1 MLAPPGSRRDVWI
14 RQANFALMK
23 LRESSIKAILLRII
37 PPILAKPLRKSI
49 RRARGARYARL
60 LDEFHQIL
68 QQHGSSATV
77 ILFPP
82 SLDWQTQLFQRPQHL
97 ALALARQGAL
107 VFYFQPPNVKSVE
120 NFQPIEKGLYLCN
133 FPAEALGGLNKPYL
147 YLLTW
152 NRTYA
157 DVFQSPRIIYDY
169 VDEID
174 VFAGHPRK
182 LRREHE
188 ALLQRAELV
197 MATARRLYEQALPL
211 RPDTLLCPNGVDYEI
226 FAHYRQLPFIQPPA
240 DLTPILER
248 KKPVIGY
255 YGALATWFD
264 YSLLRKVAAHR
275 SDLTF
280 VLVGPDY
287 DGTLPPDLLNLPN
300 VEWLGVKPYEQ
311 IPIYLHFFDVATI
324 PFKVNDVTHAVSP
337 LKLFEYMAGGKPV
350 VVTPMRESAGY
361 PGVLIASSPEEFSAQ
376 LDKALE
382 LREDQAYLST
392 IDTVARENTW
402 AVRAQQILK
411 ALRS

>member
-1 MLAPPGSRRDVWI
+1 
-14 RQANFALMK
+14 MK
-23 LRESSIKAILLRII
+23 LRESSIKAILFRII
-37 PPILAKPLRKSI
+37 PPILARPLRKSI
-49 RRARGARYARL
+49 HRTRRAKFARL
-60 LDEFHQIL
+60 LDEFHRIL
-68 QQHGSSATV
+68 SQQGSDVKV

-82 SLDWQTQLFQRPQHL
+82 SLDWHTQLFQRPQHL

-107 VFYFQPPNVKSVE
+107 VFYFQPPNIKSAMSY
-120 NFQPIEKGLYLCN
+120 QPLEKGLYLCH
-133 FPAEALGGLNKPYL
+133 FPAEALGELDRPLL

-174 VFAGHPRK
+174 VFAGNPRK

-197 MATARRLYEQALPL
+197 MATAHRLYEQALQL

-226 FAHYRQLPFIQPPA
+226 FAHYRQQPFLPPPT
-240 DLTPILER
+240 DLTPILDRE
-248 KKPVIGY
+248 KPVIGY

-264 YSLLRKVAAHR
+264 YSLLREVAAHR

-287 DGTLPPDLLNLPN
+287 DGTLPPDLLMLPN

-324 PFKVNDVTHAVSP
+324 PFKVNHVTHAVSP

-350 VVTPMRESAGY
+350 VVTPMQESVKY

-376 LDKALE
+376 LDRALE
-382 LREDQAYLST
+382 LRDDPIYLST
-392 IDTVARENTW
+392 IDAVARENTW